1 MFYLIWQSKI
11 SKFAIIIYYQ
21 HFFFLECFID
31 MDNYNADT
39 YRLITDYF
47 PALPPEIPDAFA
59 RLGGLYRSWN
69 ERINVVSRADTDNI
83 YCRHVLHSL
92 ALAKFFG
99 ELEDGTTLM
108 DLGTGGGFPGIPMA
122 MLYPR
127 CRFHLIDRIGKKIKV
142 ANAIAEE
149 IGLRNVTFQH
159 GDSGECHERFDYV
172 ISRAVMPLDGLVKAC
187 SKNIVTVSRHN
198 NRYAPG
204 LACLKGGDL
213 RDEIKAVR
221 RPVVEVPV
229 SDFFSEPFFE
239 TKEIVYVPFVK

>member
-1 MFYLIWQSKI
+1 
-11 SKFAIIIYYQ
+11 
-21 HFFFLECFID
+21 

-47 PALPPEIPDAFA
+47 PALPPEIADAFA

-142 ANAIAEE
+142 AQSIAES
-149 IGLRNVTFQH
+149 IGLKNVTFQH
-159 GDSGECHERFDYV
+159 GDSGECHQKFDFV
-172 ISRAVMPLDGLVKAC
+172 VSRAVMQLEELIKLIRRNISTKSVNKMPNGL
-187 SKNIVTVSRHN
+187 I
-198 NRYAPG
+198 
-204 LACLKGGDL
+204 CLKGGDL
-213 RDEIKAVR
+213 SDEMRKT
-221 RPVVEVPV
+221 PGTPYVENI
-229 SDFFSEPFFE
+229 SLYFGEPYFE
-239 TKEIVYVPFVK
+239 TKQLIYLPL

>member
-1 MFYLIWQSKI
+1 
-11 SKFAIIIYYQ
+11 
-21 HFFFLECFID
+21 
-31 MDNYNADT
+31 
-39 YRLITDYF
+39 
-47 PALPPEIPDAFA
+47 
-59 RLGGLYRSWN
+59 
-69 ERINVVSRADTDNI
+69 
-83 YCRHVLHSL
+83 
-92 ALAKFFG
+92 
-99 ELEDGTTLM
+99 M

-204 LACLKGGDL
+204 LACLKCGDL

-221 RPVVEVPV
+221 RPVVEVTV
-229 SDFFSEPFFE
+229 SDLFSEPFFE

>member
-1 MFYLIWQSKI
+1 MQHYIIPTFL
-11 SKFAIIIYYQ
+11 FA
-21 HFFFLECFID
+21 ECFTD
-31 MDNYNADT
+31 MNDNASDT
-39 YRLITDYF
+39 CRLITEHF
-47 PALPPEIPDAFA
+47 PALPSEAVGAFA
-59 RLGGLYRSWN
+59 KLGDLYRSWN
-69 ERINVVSRADTDNI
+69 ERINVISRADTDNI

-99 ELEDGTTLM
+99 DLENGTAFM
-108 DLGTGGGFPGIPMA
+108 DLGTGGGFPGIPLA
-122 MLYPR
+122 ILYPG

-142 ANAIAEE
+142 ASAIADE
-149 IGLRNVTFQH
+149 IGLQNVTFQH

-172 ISRAVMPLDGLVKAC
+172 VSRAVMPLEGLVKAC
-187 SKNIVTVSRHN
+187 SKNIVTSARRA

-221 RPVVEVPV
+221 RPVLEVPV
-229 SDFFSEPFFE
+229 SDFFAEPFFE